1 LDRDGHEL
9 FECVKGDPYVVD
21 MRTNKGHVGGL
32 TSGCWHPKIKEEFLT
47 ASSDSTLRIWLTES
61 NGRRTKDLIKC
72 KSKKTGLKTVP
83 TACTFSRDGLL
94 VAAACQDGSIQVSSF
109 FVFLQT
115 LKLNYENEEKQS
127 LVGLTDGLE
136 SLNHRNKEI
145 FDKI

>member
-1 LDRDGHEL
+1 MFLLIFSHKFLKIFQAKVLDRDGHEL
-9 FECVKGDPYVVD
+9 FECLKGDPYVVD

-83 TACTFSRDGLL
+83 TTCTFSRDGLL
-94 VAAACQDGSIQVSSF
+94 VAAACQDGSIQVGYLS
-109 FVFLQT
+109 
-115 LKLNYENEEKQS
+115 ENGTPHQETFEKR
-127 LVGLTDGLE
+127 LF
-136 SLNHRNKEI
+136 NNK
-145 FDKI
+145 F